1 MFVSPLSFLLSLLIM
16 SAIAKQFLLDI
27 LEPLQRVKS
36 HLKRQIRFCKTHR
49 IWALQPPKL
58 VSYVEDLESQLRD
71 IERSVYDIQL
81 ELEFVTPVKWRI
93 TVLRDNQVGYFS
105 FP

>member
-1 MFVSPLSFLLSLLIM
+1 M

-27 LEPLQRVKS
+27 LKPLQRAKS

-49 IWALQPPKL
+49 IWALQPPEL
-58 VSYVEDLESQLRD
+58 VSYVENLESQLRD

-81 ELEFVTPVKWRI
+81 ELEVNSIRGRF
-93 TVLRDNQVGYFS
+93 
-105 FP
+105 